1 MRHPLPLVALFA
13 ALLCGCQTVLLTGR
27 EQLSLLPEEQEIRL
41 GVIAFQEVL
50 DTEPKSQNAHLT
62 QMVERVGKRIAS
74 VAERE
79 DYQWEFVL
87 LARPNQ
93 NAFCLPGGKVA
104 VYEGI
109 LPVCQNEAGL
119 AVVMSHEIAH
129 AIARHGGERMSHQMA
144 AEGGQWALSRVLGQR
159 DSKKV
164 EMIKSVYGIGT
175 EYGVLLP
182 FSRTQ
187 ESEADSIGLTLMA
200 RAGYDPQEAP
210 RFWERFSHENQ
221 SNVPEL
227 LSTHPSDETR
237 MRQLSELLP
246 RAMAVYQS
254 APQRYGLAEQIPMTA
269 LQGLAVAP
277 PAQRPASLAPA
288 ASAMAPAP
296 AATTAPVAA
305 TAPPAAAPPATPAAT
320 LANPPEE
327 TTGVS
332 VTVAPVVKVERAADP
347 LANLGAPTVDATA
360 APAVI
365 QAVAE
370 SPAPVAAVT
379 EEAVPPVA
387 APPVIQAVQEDQEAA
402 PPTEGLVA
410 PDEWTPHVEP

>member
-13 ALLCGCQTVLLTGR
+13 ALLCGCQTVFMTGR
-27 EQLSLLPEEQEIRL
+27 DQLSLLPEEQEVRL

-210 RFWERFSHENQ
+210 RFWERFSHENS

-246 RAMAVYQS
+246 RAMAVYQRT
-254 APQRYGLAEQIPMTA
+254 PQRYGLAEQIPMTA

-277 PAQRPASLAPA
+277 PAQRPASTAPA
-288 ASAMAPAP
+288 ATALAPSP

-305 TAPPAAAPPATPAAT
+305 AMPPAVETPATTPAS
-320 LANPPEE
+320 PPVE

-332 VTVAPVVKVERAADP
+332 VTVAPVVKVERTADP
-347 LANLGAPTVDATA
+347 LTNLGAPTVDATV

-365 QAVAE
+365 QSVAE
-370 SPAPVAAVT
+370 SPAPAAT
-379 EEAVPPVA
+379 ASEDATTTA
-387 APPVIQAVQEDQEAA
+387 PVIQADQQEPETA
-402 PPTEGLVA
+402 PPTEELVV
-410 PDEWTPHVEP
+410 PDEWTAHEQP

>member
-74 VAERE
+74 VSERK

-129 AIARHGGERMSHQMA
+129 ALARHGGERMSHQMA
-144 AEGGQWALSRVLGQR
+144 AEGGEWALSRILGQR
-159 DSKKV
+159 DSQKV

-210 RFWERFSHENQ
+210 RFWERFSHEN
-221 SNVPEL
+221 SSSVPEL

-237 MRQLSELLP
+237 MRQLNEQLP
-246 RAMAVYQS
+246 RAMSIYQS

-269 LQGLAVAP
+269 LKGLAVVP
-277 PAQRPASLAPA
+277 PAQKTAAAAPASAL
-288 ASAMAPAP
+288 APAP
-296 AATTAPVAA
+296 AATTAPAA
-305 TAPPAAAPPATPAAT
+305 AAVTPPAAPEATSAAPPASTAV
-320 LANPPEE
+320 E

-332 VTVAPVVKVERAADP
+332 VTVAPVVKVEQATDP

-360 APAVI
+360 PPAVV

-370 SPAPVAAVT
+370 SPAPAAT
-379 EEAVPPVA
+379 AAGDTAPPA
-387 APPVIQAVQEDQEAA
+387 MPVIQADQKEKEPV
-402 PPTEGLVA
+402 PPAETLVA
-410 PDEWTPHVEP
+410 PDEWTPHEEP